1 MTLWPTCVER
11 YDWMTPKMPVT
22 SAIPII
28 PATSPVSSRR
38 STWGGPSLGILIAEL
53 STSRSRNGETT
64 PRPDATTISTVTTT
78 SLRQ

>member
-1 MTLWPTCVER
+1 
-11 YDWMTPKMPVT
+11 MTPKMPVT

-28 PATSPVSSRR
+28 PATSLVSSGR
-38 STWGGPSLGILIAEL
+38 STSGGPLLGILIAEL

-64 PRPDATTISTVTTT
+64 PRPDATTISAMTTA